1 MLDWLVP
8 SAWAGAGSPGGSS
21 GWGAFLLPLLLL
33 VIFYYFLIHLPQRR
47 RQQERKRMLDNLK
60 RGDEVVT
67 SSGIY
72 GRITGIADQTVT
84 LEIAPKVRIKLAK
97 SAISA
102 VVSRAEGNKKE

>member
-1 MLDWLVP
+1 
-8 SAWAGAGSPGGSS
+8 
-21 GWGAFLLPLLLL
+21 
-33 VIFYYFLIHLPQRR
+33 
-47 RQQERKRMLDNLK
+47 MLDNLK